1 MRLKDK
7 VAVVTGAARGIG
19 AAIAERFAAEGA
31 RVVVADMDPLAG
43 DAVVGRIKAAGHEA
57 RFVACD
63 VTRRDQVAA
72 LMDRALEAYG
82 GLDVVCANAGII
94 HNTPFLE
101 LDDETFD
108 RVIAVNLKGVFH
120 TGQEA
125 ARRMVQ
131 RGIRG
136 VIVNTASINAVIVPQ
151 GLAAYN
157 ASKGAVNQLT
167 KTMGVE
173 LAPHGIRVNAIGPGS
188 VATDLFRSAMLT
200 DAGAMDRLRA
210 RTPLGRPAEPAE
222 IAGAALFLATD
233 DSAYF
238 TGQTIYPDGGRLA
251 LSHVMPAGQGVET

>member
-1 MRLKDK
+1 MRLQDK

-31 RVVVADMDPLAG
+31 KVIAADLDPMVG
-43 DAVVGRIKAAGHEA
+43 DAVVGRIKAAGGEA
-57 RFVACD
+57 RFIACD

-72 LMDRALEAYG
+72 LMDRAIEAYG
-82 GLDVVCANAGII
+82 GLDIAVANAGII

-101 LDDETFD
+101 LDDDTFD
-108 RVIAVNLKGVFH
+108 RIMAVNVRGVFV

-125 ARRMVQ
+125 ARRMVE
-131 RGIRG
+131 RGTPG
-136 VIVNTASINAVIVPQ
+136 VIVNTASVNAVIARA

-167 KTMGVE
+167 KTMAVE
-173 LAPHGIRVNAIGPGS
+173 LARHGIRVNAVGPGS
-188 VATDLFRSAMLT
+188 VATDLFK
-200 DAGAMDRLRA
+200 AGVMVDPTAMDALKLS
-210 RTPLGRPAEPAE
+210 TPLGRAAEPAE
-222 IAGAALFLATD
+222 IAGAALFLASD

-251 LSHVMPAGQGVET
+251 LSQVMPKEQV

>member
-1 MRLKDK
+1 MRLQGK

-31 RVVVADMDPLAG
+31 SVAVADVDPIAG
-43 DAVVGRIKAAGHEA
+43 DETVGRIKAAGGKA

-63 VTRRDQVAA
+63 VTRREQVAA
-72 LMDRALEAYG
+72 LMDHAIAAYG

-101 LDDETFD
+101 LDDATFD
-108 RVIAVNLKGVFH
+108 RVIAVNLKGVFY

-125 ARRMVQ
+125 ARRMVA
-131 RGIRG
+131 RGTKG
-136 VIVNTASINAVIVPQ
+136 VIVNTASVNAVIVPQ

-167 KTMGVE
+167 KTMAVE
-173 LAPHGIRVNAIGPGS
+173 LARHGIRVNAIGPGS
-188 VATDLFRSAMLT
+188 VATDLFRAAMLT
-200 DAGAMDRLRA
+200 DAGAMERVRS

-251 LSHVMPAGQGVET
+251 LSQVMPRE

>member
-1 MRLKDK
+1 MRLAGK

-31 RVVVADMDPLAG
+31 RVVVADIDPLAG
-43 DAVVGRIKAAGHEA
+43 DAVVGRAKDAGGEA

-63 VTRRDQVAA
+63 VTRREQVAA
-72 LMDRALEAYG
+72 LMDHAIAAYG
-82 GLDVVCANAGII
+82 GLDIAVANAGII

-101 LDDETFD
+101 LDDATFD
-108 RVIAVNLKGVFH
+108 RVVAVNLKGVFH

-125 ARRMVQ
+125 ARRMVE

-136 VIVNTASINAVIVPQ
+136 VIVNTASVNAVIVVA

-167 KTMGVE
+167 KTMAVE

-188 VATDLFRSAMLT
+188 VATDLFRSAILT
-200 DAGAMDRLRA
+200 DPQAMDRVRS

-222 IAGAALFLATD
+222 IAGAALFLASD

-251 LSHVMPAGQGVET
+251 LSQVMPKD

>member
-1 MRLKDK
+1 MRLNNK

-31 RVVVADMDPLAG
+31 RVVVADIDPVVG
-43 DAVVGRIKAAGHEA
+43 DATVARIKATGGEA

-63 VTRRDQVAA
+63 VTRRDQVSA

-82 GLDVVCANAGII
+82 SLDVVAANAGII

-101 LDDETFD
+101 LDDETVD
-108 RVIAVNLKGVFH
+108 RILAVNVKGVFL

-125 ARRMVQ
+125 ARRMVE
-131 RGIRG
+131 RG
-136 VIVNTASINAVIVPQ
+136 VKGAIVNTASVNAVIARA

-167 KTMGVE
+167 KTMAVE
-173 LAPHGIRVNAIGPGS
+173 LAPYGIRVNAIGPGS
-188 VATDLFRSAMLT
+188 VSTDLFR
-200 DAGAMDRLRA
+200 AGVMVDPTAMDALRLS
-210 RTPLGRPAEPAE
+210 TPLGRAADPSE
-222 IAGAALFLATD
+222 IAGAALFLASD

-251 LSHVMPAGQGVET
+251 LSQVMPLRD

>member
-1 MRLKDK
+1 MRLQDK
-7 VAVVTGAARGIG
+7 VAVVTGGARGIG
-19 AAIAERFAAEGA
+19 AAIAARFATEGA
-31 RVVVADMDPLAG
+31 KVVVADMDPLAG
-43 DAVVGRIKAAGHEA
+43 DETVGRIKTDGGKA

-63 VTRRDQVAA
+63 VTRREQVAA
-72 LMDRALEAYG
+72 LMDRAIEAYG
-82 GLDVVCANAGII
+82 SLDVVVANAGII

-101 LDDETFD
+101 LDDATFD
-108 RVIAVNLKGVFH
+108 QVIAVNLKGVFY

-125 ARRMVQ
+125 ARRMVE
-131 RGIRG
+131 RGIKG
-136 VIVNTASINAVIVPQ
+136 VVINTASVNAVIVVQ

-167 KTMGVE
+167 KTMAVE

-188 VATDLFRSAMLT
+188 VATDLFRSAILT
-200 DAGAMDRLRA
+200 DPAAMDRVRS
-210 RTPLGRPAEPAE
+210 RTPLGRPAEPSE

-251 LSHVMPAGQGVET
+251 LSQVMPKD

>member
-1 MRLKDK
+1 MKSMRLLDK

-43 DAVVGRIKAAGHEA
+43 DETVGRIKAAGGEA

-63 VTRRDQVAA
+63 VTSRAQVSS
-72 LMDRALEAYG
+72 LMDRAIEAYG
-82 GLDVVCANAGII
+82 SLDVVVANAGII

-101 LDDETFD
+101 LDDATFD
-108 RVIAVNLKGVFH
+108 RVIAVNLKGVFY

-125 ARRMVQ
+125 ARRMVA
-131 RGIRG
+131 RG
-136 VIVNTASINAVIVPQ
+136 VKGIIVNTASVNAVIVPL

-157 ASKGAVNQLT
+157 ASKGGVNQLT
-167 KTMGVE
+167 KTMAVE
-173 LAPHGIRVNAIGPGS
+173 LARHGIRVNAIGPGS
-188 VATDLFRSAMLT
+188 VATDLFRAGTLT
-200 DAGAMDRLRA
+200 DPEAMDRVRS
-210 RTPLGRPAEPAE
+210 RTPLGRPAEPYE

-251 LSHVMPAGQGVET
+251 LSHVMPKE

>member
-1 MRLKDK
+1 MRLQSK

-43 DAVVGRIKAAGHEA
+43 DGTVGRIKAGGGEA

-63 VTRRDQVAA
+63 VTSRDQVAA
-72 LMDRALEAYG
+72 LMDRTIAAYG
-82 GLDVVCANAGII
+82 SLDVVVANAGII
-94 HNTPFLE
+94 HNTPFLD
-101 LDDETFD
+101 LDDATFD

-125 ARRMVQ
+125 ARRLVA

-136 VIVNTASINAVIVPQ
+136 VIVNTASVNAVIVPM

-167 KTMGVE
+167 KTMAVE
-173 LAPHGIRVNAIGPGS
+173 LAGHGIRVNAIGPGS
-188 VATDLFRSAMLT
+188 VATDMFRAGILT
-200 DAGAMDRLRA
+200 DPEAMDRVRS
-210 RTPLGRPAEPAE
+210 RTPLGRPGEPHE
-222 IAGAALFLATD
+222 IAGAALFLASD
-233 DSAYF
+233 DGAYF

-251 LSHVMPAGQGVET
+251 LGYVMPSA

>member
-1 MRLKDK
+1 MRLQGK

-31 RVVVADMDPLAG
+31 KVVAADMDPMAG
-43 DAVVGRIKAAGHEA
+43 DAVIGGIKAAGGEA

-72 LMDRALEAYG
+72 LMDRAIEAYG
-82 GLDVVCANAGII
+82 SLDVVCANAGII

-108 RVIAVNLKGVFH
+108 RVVAVNLKGVFY

-125 ARRMVQ
+125 ARRMVE
-131 RGIRG
+131 RGIAG
-136 VIVNTASINAVIVPQ
+136 KIVNTASVNAVIVPQ

-167 KTMGVE
+167 KTMAVE

-188 VATDLFRSAMLT
+188 VATDLFRSAMMT
-200 DAGAMDRLRA
+200 DPEAMDRLRA
-210 RTPLGRPAEPAE
+210 RTPLGRPADPAE
-222 IAGAALFLATD
+222 IAGAVLFLATD

-251 LSHVMPAGQGVET
+251 LSHVMPKG